1 MGRLSVRDLSVT
13 YRAEDHRLT
22 ALDRVDLDL
31 HPGRIVALVGESG
44 SGKTTLGKALLGLL
58 PDSAAVSGRILLDD
72 VDLSGFDERRWNAL
86 RWQKISMLFQDAAGS
101 LNPVHRV
108 RDQVAEPLRVHR
120 GLSAAEAG
128 ARADAALTAVGLDP
142 ALGTRFPHEISGG
155 ELQRALLAMA
165 MILEPEFVV
174 LDEPTAALDSGTK
187 GTIGRWVRQAAD
199 AGTGMLLITHDLEL
213 AVALSDEVY
222 VLYLGQVLETLPG
235 PELLTS
241 PRHPYSLALSRSVAG
256 LDTHRDLGGVRG
268 DALYRVLHR
277 HPAGIGEAAE
287 HAHLIG
293 SAVSHAECHLP
304 ARGCLFTPRCTQAVA
319 ECSVQEPALEESG
332 GRRIRCLRGGIV
344 TELRLQGVAKRY
356 GAIHAL
362 HPTDLELRAGETFC
376 LVGESGSGKTT
387 LALLAA
393 GMLGPDQG
401 ERIFRGRAMESWL
414 RQDRRFLARHIGMV
428 QQHPARAVSHRFTVF
443 EIVAEPLRIQE
454 PRLGREALRERVLA
468 ALRDVN
474 LAREPEFWQRYPHEL
489 NLGALQRVCI
499 ARALVTGPSLLI
511 ADEPTS
517 ALDPG
522 VQAKVL
528 KRLLDLQ
535 IEKGLTLLMV
545 THDLGLARKVAD
557 RIGVMRAGRIVES
570 GPAVRVLNHP
580 EHPYT
585 RELLQG
591 SFLRRP
597 SDPPVGSA
605 GGERSLPDDHNREEP
620 CSSTN

>member
-1 MGRLSVRDLSVT
+1 MGRLSVRELSVT

-31 HPGRIVALVGESG
+31 HPGRIVALVGGSG

-58 PDSAAVSGRILLDD
+58 PDTAVVSGQMLLDD
-72 VDLSGFDERRWNAL
+72 VDLSGFDQRRWNAV
-86 RWQKISMLFQDAAGS
+86 RWQRISMLFQDAAGS

-128 ARADAALTAVGLDP
+128 TRADAALAVVGLDP
-142 ALGTRFPHEISGG
+142 ALGMRFPHELSGG

-165 MILEPEFVV
+165 MILGPEFVV

-187 GTIGRWVRQAAD
+187 GSIGRWIRQAAD

-213 AVALSDEVY
+213 AVALADEVH

-241 PRHPYSLALSRSVAG
+241 PMHPYSLALSRSVAG

-277 HPAGIGEAAE
+277 HPGGNGEAAE
-287 HAHLIG
+287 HTHLVG
-293 SAVSHAECHLP
+293 SALSHATCHLP
-304 ARGCLFTPRCTQAVA
+304 ARGCLFAPRCTQAEA
-319 ECSVQEPALEESG
+319 ECSVEEPELEERQG
-332 GRRIRCLRGGIV
+332 CRIRCLRGGIV

-356 GAIHAL
+356 GDIHAL
-362 HPTDLELRAGETFC
+362 HPSDLELRAGETFC

-414 RQDRRFLARHIGMV
+414 RQDRQFLARHIGVV

-454 PRLGREALRERVLA
+454 PRLGREVLRERVIG
-468 ALRDVN
+468 ALHDVN
-474 LAREPEFWQRYPHEL
+474 LTREPEFLQRYPHEL

-499 ARALVTGPSLLI
+499 ARALITGPSLLI

-528 KRLLDLQ
+528 KRLLELQ

-557 RIGVMRAGRIVES
+557 RIGVMQAGRIVET

-585 RELLQG
+585 RALLR
-591 SFLRRP
+591 SPFRP
-597 SDPPVGSA
+597 QSALHPAAMEGGHSWNEPPS
-605 GGERSLPDDHNREEP
+605 EEP

>member
-1 MGRLSVRDLSVT
+1 MSVRELSVT

-22 ALDRVDLDL
+22 ALERVDLDL
-31 HPGRIVALVGESG
+31 QPGRIVALVGESG
-44 SGKTTLGKALLGLL
+44 SGKSTLGKALLGLL
-58 PDSAAVSGRILLDD
+58 PDSAAVSGQILLDA

-120 GLSAAEAG
+120 GLGAAEAG
-128 ARADAALTAVGLDP
+128 ARADAALAAVGLDP
-142 ALGTRFPHEISGG
+142 SLGRRYPHEISGG
-155 ELQRALLAMA
+155 QLQRALLAMA

-187 GTIGRWVRQAAD
+187 GAIGRWIRQAAD

-213 AVALSDEVY
+213 AVALADEVH
-222 VLYLGQVLETLPG
+222 VLYLGQVFETLPG
-235 PELLTS
+235 PELLTR

-256 LDTHRDLGGVRG
+256 LETHRDLGGVRG

-277 HPAGIGEAAE
+277 HPTGNGAAE
-287 HAHLIG
+287 HAHLVG
-293 SAVSHAECHLP
+293 SALSHADCHLP
-304 ARGCLFTPRCTQAVA
+304 ARGCLFAPRCTQAVA
-319 ECSVQEPALEESG
+319 ECSVEEPELEESQ

-356 GAIHAL
+356 GEVHAL

-387 LALLAA
+387 LALMAA

-401 ERIFRGRAMESWL
+401 ECLFRGRAMESWL
-414 RQDRRFLARHIGMV
+414 RQDRTFLARQIGVV

-454 PRLGREALRERVLA
+454 PRLGREALRERVTG

-474 LAREPEFWQRYPHEL
+474 LAREPEFLQRYPHEL

-499 ARALVTGPSLLI
+499 ARALITGPSLLI

-528 KRLLDLQ
+528 KRLLELQ

-570 GPAVRVLNHP
+570 GPAVRVLNRP

-585 RELLQG
+585 RALLQG
-591 SFLRRP
+591 PFRQQP
-597 SDPPVGSA
+597 ATPA
-605 GGERSLPDDHNREEP
+605 GGTSGDGTMANDPQREEP
-620 CSSTN
+620 CSSIS

>member
-1 MGRLSVRDLSVT
+1 MGRLSVRELSVT

-31 HPGRIVALVGESG
+31 HPGRVVALVGESG
-44 SGKTTLGKALLGLL
+44 SGKSTLGKALLGLL
-58 PDSAAVSGRILLDD
+58 PDSAAVSGRILLDEG
-72 VDLSGFDERRWNAL
+72 DLSGLDERRWNAL

-108 RDQVAEPLRVHR
+108 RDQVAEPVRMHR
-120 GLSAAEAG
+120 GLSSADAG
-128 ARADAALTAVGLDP
+128 IRADAALAAVGLDP
-142 ALGTRFPHEISGG
+142 SLGTRFPHELSGG

-165 MILEPEFVV
+165 MILGPEFVV

-187 GTIGRWVRQAAD
+187 GRIGRWIRQAAD
-199 AGTGMLLITHDLEL
+199 AGTGILLITHDLEL
-213 AVALSDEVY
+213 AVALADEVH

-241 PRHPYSLALSRSVAG
+241 PGHPYSLALSRSVAG

-277 HPAGIGEAAE
+277 HPGGNGEAAE
-287 HAHLIG
+287 HAHLVG
-293 SAVSHAECHLP
+293 SALSHAECHLP
-304 ARGCLFTPRCTQAVA
+304 ARGCLFAPRCTQGVA
-319 ECSVQEPALEESG
+319 ECSVEEPELEESH

-356 GAIHAL
+356 GEIHAL
-362 HPTDLELRAGETFC
+362 HPSDLELRAGETVC

-387 LALLAA
+387 LALMAA

-414 RQDRRFLARHIGMV
+414 RQDRQFFARHVGVV

-454 PRLGREALRERVLA
+454 PRLGREVLHERVIG
-468 ALRDVN
+468 ALHDVN
-474 LAREPEFWQRYPHEL
+474 LAREPEFLQRYPHEL

-499 ARALVTGPSLLI
+499 ARALITGPSLLI

-528 KRLLDLQ
+528 KRLLELQ

-557 RIGVMRAGRIVES
+557 RIGVMQAGFIVEI

-585 RELLQG
+585 RSLLR
-591 SFLRRP
+591 SPFRSESARP
-597 SDPPVGSA
+597 ARAAMEGGHSWTEPPS
-605 GGERSLPDDHNREEP
+605 EEP

>member
-1 MGRLSVRDLSVT
+1 MGRLSVRELSVT

-58 PDSAAVSGRILLDD
+58 PSSAAISGRILLDD
-72 VDLSGFDERRWNAL
+72 VDLPGFDERRWNAL
-86 RWQKISMLFQDAAGS
+86 RWQRISMLFQDTAGS

-108 RDQVAEPLRVHR
+108 RDQVAEPLRMHR

-128 ARADAALTAVGLDP
+128 IRADAALAAVGLDP
-142 ALGTRFPHEISGG
+142 SLGGRFPHEISGG

-165 MILEPEFVV
+165 MILEPGFVV

-187 GTIGRWVRQAAD
+187 GSIGRWIRQAAD
-199 AGTGMLLITHDLEL
+199 AGTGILLITHDLEL
-213 AVALSDEVY
+213 AVALADEVH
-222 VLYLGQVLETLPG
+222 VLYLGQVFETLPG
-235 PELLTS
+235 PELLTG

-256 LDTHRDLGGVRG
+256 LETHRDLGGVRG

-277 HPAGIGEAAE
+277 HPAVNGASE
-287 HAHLIG
+287 HAHLVG

-304 ARGCLFTPRCTQAVA
+304 ARGCLFAPRCTQAVA
-319 ECSVQEPALEESG
+319 ECSVEEPELEERQ

-344 TELRLQGVAKRY
+344 TELRLQAVAKRY
-356 GAIHAL
+356 GDIHAL
-362 HPTDLELRAGETFC
+362 HPSDLELRAGETFC

-387 LALLAA
+387 LALMAA

-414 RQDRRFLARHIGMV
+414 RHDRQFLARHIGVV
-428 QQHPARAVSHRFTVF
+428 QQHPVRAVSHRFTVF

-454 PRLGREALRERVLA
+454 PRLGCEVLRERVFA

-474 LAREPEFWQRYPHEL
+474 LAREPEFLRRYPHEL

-499 ARALVTGPSLLI
+499 ARALITGPSLLI

-528 KRLLDLQ
+528 KRLLELQ

-557 RIGVMRAGRIVES
+557 RIGVVQAGRIVES

-580 EHPYT
+580 EHSYT
-585 RELLQG
+585 RALVRG
-591 SFLRRP
+591 PFRP
-597 SDPPVGSA
+597 ESARPALAAMEGGHSWNEPPS
-605 GGERSLPDDHNREEP
+605 EEP

>member
-1 MGRLSVRDLSVT
+1 MGRLSVRELSVT

-31 HPGRIVALVGESG
+31 HPGRVVALVGESG
-44 SGKTTLGKALLGLL
+44 SGKSTLGKALLGLL
-58 PDSAAVSGRILLDD
+58 PDSAAVSGRILLDEG
-72 VDLSGFDERRWNAL
+72 DLSGLDERRWNAL

-108 RDQVAEPLRVHR
+108 RDQVAEPVRMHR
-120 GLSAAEAG
+120 GLSSADAG
-128 ARADAALTAVGLDP
+128 IRADAALAAVGLDP
-142 ALGTRFPHEISGG
+142 SLGTRFPHELSGG

-165 MILEPEFVV
+165 MILGPEFVV
-174 LDEPTAALDSGTK
+174 LDEPTATLDSGTK
-187 GTIGRWVRQAAD
+187 GRIGRWIRQAAD

-213 AVALSDEVY
+213 AVALADEVH

-241 PRHPYSLALSRSVAG
+241 PGHPYSLASSRSVAG

-277 HPAGIGEAAE
+277 HPGGNGEAAE
-287 HAHLIG
+287 HAHLVG
-293 SAVSHAECHLP
+293 SALSHAECHLP
-304 ARGCLFTPRCTQAVA
+304 ARGCLFAPRCTQGVA
-319 ECSVQEPALEESG
+319 ECSVEEPELEESH

-356 GAIHAL
+356 GEIHAL
-362 HPTDLELRAGETFC
+362 HPSDLELRAGETVC

-387 LALLAA
+387 LALMAA

-414 RQDRRFLARHIGMV
+414 RQDRQFFARHVGVV

-454 PRLGREALRERVLA
+454 PRLGREVLHERVIG
-468 ALRDVN
+468 ALQDVN
-474 LAREPEFWQRYPHEL
+474 LAREPEFLQRYPHEL

-499 ARALVTGPSLLI
+499 ARALITGPSLLI

-528 KRLLDLQ
+528 KRLLELQ

-557 RIGVMRAGRIVES
+557 RIGVMQAGFIVEI

-580 EHPYT
+580 EHPY
-585 RELLQG
+585 
-591 SFLRRP
+591 P
-597 SDPPVGSA
+597 
-605 GGERSLPDDHNREEP
+605 RSLLRSPFRSESARPARAAMEGGHSWTEPPSEEP

>member
-1 MGRLSVRDLSVT
+1 MGRLSVRELSVT

-31 HPGRIVALVGESG
+31 HPGRVVALVGESG
-44 SGKTTLGKALLGLL
+44 SGKSTLGKALLGLL
-58 PDSAAVSGRILLDD
+58 PDSAAVSGRILLDEG
-72 VDLSGFDERRWNAL
+72 DLSGLDERRWNAL

-108 RDQVAEPLRVHR
+108 RDQVAEPVRMHR
-120 GLSAAEAG
+120 GLSSADAG
-128 ARADAALTAVGLDP
+128 IRADAALAAVGLDP
-142 ALGTRFPHEISGG
+142 SLGTRFPHELSGG

-165 MILEPEFVV
+165 MILGPEFVV

-187 GTIGRWVRQAAD
+187 GRIGRWIRQAAD
-199 AGTGMLLITHDLEL
+199 AGTGILLITHDLEL
-213 AVALSDEVY
+213 AVALADEVH

-241 PRHPYSLALSRSVAG
+241 PGHPYSLASSRSVAG

-277 HPAGIGEAAE
+277 HPGGNGEAAE
-287 HAHLIG
+287 HAHLVG
-293 SAVSHAECHLP
+293 SALSHAECHLP
-304 ARGCLFTPRCTQAVA
+304 ARGCLFAPRCTQGVA
-319 ECSVQEPALEESG
+319 ECSVEEPELEESH

-356 GAIHAL
+356 GEIHAL
-362 HPTDLELRAGETFC
+362 HPSDLELRAGETVC

-387 LALLAA
+387 LALMAA

-414 RQDRRFLARHIGMV
+414 RQDRQFFARHVGVV

-454 PRLGREALRERVLA
+454 PRLGREVLHERVIG
-468 ALRDVN
+468 ALHDVN
-474 LAREPEFWQRYPHEL
+474 LAREPEFLQRYPHEL

-499 ARALVTGPSLLI
+499 ARALITGPSLLI

-528 KRLLDLQ
+528 KRLLELQ

-557 RIGVMRAGRIVES
+557 RIGVMQAGFIVEI

-585 RELLQG
+585 RSLLR
-591 SFLRRP
+591 SPFRSESARP
-597 SDPPVGSA
+597 ARAAMEGGHSWTEPPS
-605 GGERSLPDDHNREEP
+605 EEP

>member
-1 MGRLSVRDLSVT
+1 MGRLSVRELSVT

-31 HPGRIVALVGESG
+31 HPGRVVALVGESG
-44 SGKTTLGKALLGLL
+44 SGKSTLGKALLGLL
-58 PDSAAVSGRILLDD
+58 PDSAAVSGRILLDEG
-72 VDLSGFDERRWNAL
+72 DLSGLDERRWNAL

-120 GLSAAEAG
+120 GLSAADAG
-128 ARADAALTAVGLDP
+128 IRADAALAAVGLDP
-142 ALGTRFPHEISGG
+142 SLGTRFPHELSGG

-165 MILEPEFVV
+165 MILGPEFVV

-187 GTIGRWVRQAAD
+187 GRIGRWIRQAAD
-199 AGTGMLLITHDLEL
+199 AGTGILLITHDLEL
-213 AVALSDEVY
+213 AVALADEVH

-241 PRHPYSLALSRSVAG
+241 PGHPYSLASSRSVAG

-277 HPAGIGEAAE
+277 HPGGNGEAAE
-287 HAHLIG
+287 HAHLVG
-293 SAVSHAECHLP
+293 SALSHAECHLP
-304 ARGCLFTPRCTQAVA
+304 ARGCLFAPRCTQGVA
-319 ECSVQEPALEESG
+319 ECSVEEPELEESH

-356 GAIHAL
+356 GEIHAL
-362 HPTDLELRAGETFC
+362 HPSDLELRAGETVC

-387 LALLAA
+387 LALMAA

-414 RQDRRFLARHIGMV
+414 RQDRQFFARHVGVV

-454 PRLGREALRERVLA
+454 PRLGREVLHERVIG
-468 ALRDVN
+468 ALHDVN
-474 LAREPEFWQRYPHEL
+474 LAREPEFLQRYPHEL

-499 ARALVTGPSLLI
+499 ARALITGPSLLI

-528 KRLLDLQ
+528 KRLLELQ

-557 RIGVMRAGRIVES
+557 RIGVMQAGFIVEI

-585 RELLQG
+585 RSLLR
-591 SFLRRP
+591 SPFRSESARP
-597 SDPPVGSA
+597 ARAAMEGGHSWTEPPS
-605 GGERSLPDDHNREEP
+605 EEP

>member
-1 MGRLSVRDLSVT
+1 MGRLSVRELSVT

-58 PDSAAVSGRILLDD
+58 PDTAVVSGQMLLDD
-72 VDLSGFDERRWNAL
+72 VDLSGFDQRRWNAV
-86 RWQKISMLFQDAAGS
+86 RWQRISMLFQDAAGS

-108 RDQVAEPLRVHR
+108 REQVAEPLRVHR

-128 ARADAALTAVGLDP
+128 TRADAALAVVGLDP
-142 ALGTRFPHEISGG
+142 ALGTRFPHELSGG

-165 MILEPEFVV
+165 MMLGPEFVV

-187 GTIGRWVRQAAD
+187 GSIGRWIRQAAD

-213 AVALSDEVY
+213 AVELADEVH

-241 PRHPYSLALSRSVAG
+241 PKHPYSLALSRSVAG

-277 HPAGIGEAAE
+277 HPGGNGEAAE
-287 HAHLIG
+287 HAHLVG
-293 SAVSHAECHLP
+293 SALSHAECHLP
-304 ARGCLFTPRCTQAVA
+304 ARGCLFAPRCTQGVA
-319 ECSVQEPALEESG
+319 ECSVEEPELEESH

-356 GAIHAL
+356 GEIHAL
-362 HPTDLELRAGETFC
+362 HPSDLELRAGETVC

-387 LALLAA
+387 LALMAA

-414 RQDRRFLARHIGMV
+414 RQDRQFFARHVGVV

-454 PRLGREALRERVLA
+454 PRLGREVLHERVIG
-468 ALRDVN
+468 ALHDVN
-474 LAREPEFWQRYPHEL
+474 LAREPEFLQRYPHEL

-499 ARALVTGPSLLI
+499 ARALITGPSLLI

-528 KRLLDLQ
+528 KRLLELQ

-557 RIGVMRAGRIVES
+557 RIGVMQAGFIVEI

-585 RELLQG
+585 RSLLR
-591 SFLRRP
+591 SPFRSESARP
-597 SDPPVGSA
+597 ARAAMEGGHSWTEPPS
-605 GGERSLPDDHNREEP
+605 EEP

>member
-1 MGRLSVRDLSVT
+1 MGRLSVRELSVT

-31 HPGRIVALVGESG
+31 HPGRVVALVGESG
-44 SGKTTLGKALLGLL
+44 SGKSTLGKALLGLL
-58 PDSAAVSGRILLDD
+58 PDSAAVSGRILLDEG
-72 VDLSGFDERRWNAL
+72 DLSGLDERRWNAL

-108 RDQVAEPLRVHR
+108 RDQVAEPVRMHR
-120 GLSAAEAG
+120 GLSSADAG
-128 ARADAALTAVGLDP
+128 IRADAALAAVGLDP
-142 ALGTRFPHEISGG
+142 SLGTRFPHELSGG

-165 MILEPEFVV
+165 MILGPEFVV

-187 GTIGRWVRQAAD
+187 GRIGRWIRQAAD
-199 AGTGMLLITHDLEL
+199 AGTGILLITHDLEL
-213 AVALSDEVY
+213 AVALADEVH

-241 PRHPYSLALSRSVAG
+241 PGHPYSLASSRSVAG

-277 HPAGIGEAAE
+277 HPGGNSASE
-287 HAHLIG
+287 HAHLVG
-293 SAVSHAECHLP
+293 SALSHAECHLP
-304 ARGCLFTPRCTQAVA
+304 ARGCLFAPRCTQAEA
-319 ECSVQEPALEESG
+319 ECSAQEPELEERQ

-356 GAIHAL
+356 GDIHAL
-362 HPTDLELRAGETFC
+362 HPSDLELRAGETFC

-414 RQDRRFLARHIGMV
+414 RQDRQLLARHIGVV

-443 EIVAEPLRIQE
+443 EIVAEPLRIQA
-454 PRLGREALRERVLA
+454 PRLAREVLRERVIG
-468 ALRDVN
+468 ALHDVN
-474 LAREPEFWQRYPHEL
+474 LAREPEFLQRYPDEL

-528 KRLLDLQ
+528 KRLLELQ

-557 RIGVMRAGRIVES
+557 RIGVMQAGRIVES
-570 GPAVRVLNHP
+570 GPAVRVLNRP

-585 RELLQG
+585 RALLR
-591 SFLRRP
+591 SPFRP
-597 SDPPVGSA
+597 GSA
-605 GGERSLPDDHNREEP
+605 RPALAAMEGGHSWNEPPSEEP

>member
-1 MGRLSVRDLSVT
+1 MGRLSVRELSVT

-31 HPGRIVALVGESG
+31 HPGRVVALVGESG
-44 SGKTTLGKALLGLL
+44 SGKSTLGKALLGLL
-58 PDSAAVSGRILLDD
+58 PDSAAVSGRILLDEG
-72 VDLSGFDERRWNAL
+72 DLSGLDERRWNAL

-108 RDQVAEPLRVHR
+108 RDQVAEPVRMHR
-120 GLSAAEAG
+120 GLSSADAG
-128 ARADAALTAVGLDP
+128 IRADAALAAVGLDP
-142 ALGTRFPHEISGG
+142 SLGTRFPHELSGG

-165 MILEPEFVV
+165 MILGPEFVV
-174 LDEPTAALDSGTK
+174 LDEPTATLDSGTK
-187 GTIGRWVRQAAD
+187 GRIGRWIRQAAD

-213 AVALSDEVY
+213 AVALADEVH

-241 PRHPYSLALSRSVAG
+241 PGHPYSLASSRSVAG

-277 HPAGIGEAAE
+277 HPGGNGEAAE
-287 HAHLIG
+287 HAHLVG
-293 SAVSHAECHLP
+293 SALSHAECHLP
-304 ARGCLFTPRCTQAVA
+304 ARGCLFAPRCTQGVA
-319 ECSVQEPALEESG
+319 ECSVEEPELEESH

-356 GAIHAL
+356 GEIHAL
-362 HPTDLELRAGETFC
+362 HPSDLELRAGETVC

-387 LALLAA
+387 LALMAA

-414 RQDRRFLARHIGMV
+414 RQDRQFFARHVGVV

-454 PRLGREALRERVLA
+454 PRLGREVLHERVIG
-468 ALRDVN
+468 ALHDVN
-474 LAREPEFWQRYPHEL
+474 LAREPEFLQRYPHEL

-499 ARALVTGPSLLI
+499 ARALITGPSLLI

-528 KRLLDLQ
+528 KRLLELQ

-557 RIGVMRAGRIVES
+557 RIGVMQAGFIVEI

-580 EHPYT
+580 EHPY
-585 RELLQG
+585 
-591 SFLRRP
+591 P
-597 SDPPVGSA
+597 
-605 GGERSLPDDHNREEP
+605 RSLLRSPFRSESARPARAAMEGGHSWTEPPSEEP

>member
-1 MGRLSVRDLSVT
+1 MGRLSVRELSVT

-31 HPGRIVALVGESG
+31 HPGRVVALVGESG
-44 SGKTTLGKALLGLL
+44 SGKSTLGKALLGLL
-58 PDSAAVSGRILLDD
+58 PDSAAVSGRILLDEG
-72 VDLSGFDERRWNAL
+72 DLSGLDERRWNAL

-120 GLSAAEAG
+120 GLSAADAG
-128 ARADAALTAVGLDP
+128 IRADAALAAVGLDP
-142 ALGTRFPHEISGG
+142 SLGTRFPHELSGG

-165 MILEPEFVV
+165 MILGPEFVV

-187 GTIGRWVRQAAD
+187 GRIGRWIRQAAD
-199 AGTGMLLITHDLEL
+199 AGTGILLITHDLEL
-213 AVALSDEVY
+213 AVALADEVH

-241 PRHPYSLALSRSVAG
+241 PGHPYSLASSRSVAG

-277 HPAGIGEAAE
+277 HPGGNGEAAE
-287 HAHLIG
+287 HAHLVG
-293 SAVSHAECHLP
+293 SALSHAECHLP
-304 ARGCLFTPRCTQAVA
+304 ARGCLFAPRCTQGVA
-319 ECSVQEPALEESG
+319 ECSVEEPELEESH

-356 GAIHAL
+356 GEIHAL
-362 HPTDLELRAGETFC
+362 HPSDLELRAGETVC

-387 LALLAA
+387 LALMAA

-414 RQDRRFLARHIGMV
+414 RQDRQFFARHVGVV

-454 PRLGREALRERVLA
+454 PRLGREVLHERVIG
-468 ALRDVN
+468 ALHDVN
-474 LAREPEFWQRYPHEL
+474 LAREPEFLQRYPHEL

-499 ARALVTGPSLLI
+499 ARALITGPSLLI

-528 KRLLDLQ
+528 KRLLELQ

-557 RIGVMRAGRIVES
+557 RIGVMQAGFIVEI

-580 EHPYT
+580 EHPY
-585 RELLQG
+585 
-591 SFLRRP
+591 P
-597 SDPPVGSA
+597 
-605 GGERSLPDDHNREEP
+605 RSLLRSPFRSESARPARAAMEGGHSWTEPPSEEP